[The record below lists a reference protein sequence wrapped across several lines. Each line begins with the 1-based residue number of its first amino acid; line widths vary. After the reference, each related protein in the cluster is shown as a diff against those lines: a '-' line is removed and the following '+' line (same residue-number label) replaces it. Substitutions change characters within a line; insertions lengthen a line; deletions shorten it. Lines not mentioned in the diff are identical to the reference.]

1 MAVHHI
7 SKKTPR
13 ISIRGVL
20 GQRIIAAQS
29 AALAAPQLCG
39 IAVAVDERRH
49 FDDCAVVALGFG
61 TQRETVVVAGN
72 GRLICCHGHFGFLI
86 HRETPFN
93 KGKSHAHNFSCAER
107 EHGNG
112 KPPTAARPPG
122 GGFRDFSFLRFHA
135 GFFRGF
141 SRPLIKHGERGEI
154 E

>member
-20 GQRIIAAQS
+20 GQRIVTAQS

-72 GRLICCHGHFGFLI
+72 GRLIVVGAVLD
-86 HRETPFN
+86 N
-93 KGKSHAHNFSCAER
+93 WAHNKALLFILLKAAWEVLF
-107 EHGNG
+107 
-112 KPPTAARPPG
+112 PP
-122 GGFRDFSFLRFHA
+122 SLSKYIIHQK
-135 GFFRGF
+135 FFTRKGTQ
-141 SRPLIKHGERGEI
+141 
-154 E
+154 

>member
-20 GQRIIAAQS
+20 GQRIITAQS

-93 KGKSHAHNFSCAER
+93 NLFWRVSRVFVSLSLRDEILQNRAETRRSQANFS
-107 EHGNG
+107 
-112 KPPTAARPPG
+112 
-122 GGFRDFSFLRFHA
+122 RFHPA
-135 GFFRGF
+135 RLCFRCVSADF
-141 SRPLIKHGERGEI
+141 RRKQKI
-154 E
+154 